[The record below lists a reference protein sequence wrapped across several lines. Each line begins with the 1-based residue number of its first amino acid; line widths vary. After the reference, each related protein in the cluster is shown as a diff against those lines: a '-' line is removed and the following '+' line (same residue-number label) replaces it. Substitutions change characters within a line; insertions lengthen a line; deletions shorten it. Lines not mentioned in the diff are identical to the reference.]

1 MPPKRRVVKTARKAT
16 PKSRTKTVAVA
27 AAESPTTPSA
37 DAPALAA
44 PPPSAIA
51 SETETPVS
59 ELIQPTPDPPAPD
72 ASVLQSPETPAA
84 AVEAVAEPSETSADA
99 NPSIAVAEPQAS
111 VSEDPVEAPP
121 TESAEASGAGKK
133 AAVRVRK
140 VIKKKI
146 IKKIVPKVVSL
157 AKKDSASSQQPIE
170 TADKET
176 LVAEIG
182 PDNPSSDVAAGDAML
197 AENNDL
203 GREKDSQREHSDE
216 KKDAH
221 ADQDAKDDFVE
232 QQDKEKGAQR
242 KQDMKE
248 PHNEA
253 VVAAEDEMSGM
264 PRQQDKENDGQRKQD
279 KEQGYYEAVVSAR
292 DEMAGMSEQQ
302 DTENDA
308 QRKQD
313 KEEGHIESV
322 VAAADE
328 VAGTSERKN
337 RRKTE
342 IFIGG
347 LSRIAKEEDLRKV
360 FGKVGEIVEV
370 RMMMDGQTGKNKGY
384 AFLRYKDPAQAKKA
398 VSEFPKV
405 EICGKLCGAAALEG
419 NDSIYLGNIDK
430 NWKKEDV
437 LKVLQDIGIEKIDT
451 VTVMPDPH
459 NADANR
465 GFAFLE
471 LETNKDA
478 HIAYK
483 KLQKKDI
490 FGKGWNISVSWAEP
504 LNDPDDEKLQKVK
517 SVYVEGIPSSWNETK
532 LLEFFGKFGEIER
545 VVHSRN
551 IHSAKRKD
559 FAFVNFTARE
569 AALSCIELFKE
580 DVTENGFKVPI
591 KVSLAKPVQKSKQTK
606 GSSKSFT
613 NKEKTLPVQR
623 EVKTIASSYKRKI
636 FRGDN
641 NITGGDRKASTS
653 NELLQVLREQAHWEH
668 GQGGYGRGPMVQDYP
683 HMPGGKRPFSSLGED
698 ASYSDTRG
706 YPHPRLDRSFPV
718 SSLSYGT
725 YPSGA
730 GPSLP
735 YYPHSNT
742 GYLSGSHAVPE
753 YRHNFQNQG
762 APPSGSSMYSR
773 YRYG

>member
-1 MPPKRRVVKTARKAT
+1 MPPRRRVVKTAPKTT
-16 PKSRTKTVAVA
+16 PKSRTKTVAA
-27 AAESPTTPSA
+27 SESPTTPSA
-37 DAPALAA
+37 DAPALAT

-51 SETETPVS
+51 SETPVS

-84 AVEAVAEPSETSADA
+84 AVEAVAEPSGTSADA

-121 TESAEASGAGKK
+121 RESAEASGSGKK

-157 AKKDSASSQQPIE
+157 AKKDSASSQSPTE

-176 LVAEIG
+176 LVTEIG
-182 PDNPSSDVAAGDAML
+182 PGNPTSDVAAGDAML

-203 GREKDSQREHSDE
+203 GRENDSQRERSDE
-216 KKDAH
+216 KKDVH
-221 ADQDAKDDFVE
+221 ADQDAKDDFAE
-232 QQDKEKGAQR
+232 QQDKENGAQR
-242 KQDMKE
+242 KQDKKE
-248 PHNEA
+248 GHNEA
-253 VVAAEDEMSGM
+253 VAAAEDEMAGM
-264 PRQQDKENDGQRKQD
+264 PKQQDKENDAQSKQD
-279 KEQGYYEAVVSAR
+279 KEQDYYEAVVSAR
-292 DEMAGMSEQQ
+292 DEMAGMSDQQ
-302 DTENDA
+302 DKENDA
-308 QRKQD
+308 QMKQD
-313 KEEGHIESV
+313 KEEGHIEAVMAS
-322 VAAADE
+322 ADE
-328 VAGTSERKN
+328 VAGTSDRKN

-347 LSRIAKEEDLRKV
+347 LSRIAKEEDLREV
-360 FGKVGEIVEV
+360 FGKVGEIMEV

-419 NDSIYLGNIDK
+419 NDTIYLGNIDK

-437 LKVLQDIGIEKIDT
+437 LKVLQDIGIENIDT
-451 VTVMPDPH
+451 VTVMPDPR

-465 GFAFLE
+465 GFVFLE
-471 LETNKDA
+471 LETNRDA

-490 FGKGWNISVSWAEP
+490 FGKGRNISVSWAEP

-532 LLEFFGKFGEIER
+532 LMEFFGKFGEIER

-606 GSSKSFT
+606 GPSKSTST
-613 NKEKTLPVQR
+613 NKEKTLPLQR
-623 EVKTIASSYKRKI
+623 EVKTIASSHKRNF
-636 FRGDN
+636 FRADN
-641 NITGGDRKASTS
+641 NITGGDRRTSTS

-668 GQGGYGRGPMVQDYP
+668 GQGGYGRGHMVQDYP
-683 HMPGGKRPFSSLGED
+683 HMTGGKRPFSSLGED

-706 YPHPRLDRSFPV
+706 YPHPRLNRSLPV
-718 SSLSYGT
+718 SSLSHGT

-735 YYPHSNT
+735 YYPHTHTS
-742 GYLSGSHAVPE
+742 YFSAGSHAVPE
-753 YRHNFQNQG
+753 FRQNFQNQG